1 MDEWRSMSEN
11 TENESD
17 DGEKKLEHAEQFL
30 VFMVSFWDKNMKPTK
45 RVVARYS
52 VGSGIPSSFL
62 TF

>member
-1 MDEWRSMSEN
+1 MSEN